1 MKVRHVKAQLLSEL
15 VQTDAALADDD
26 NDGGVCR
33 VLDTPDGCSGF
44 WYGRRMGILS
54 TLAMLDMIQE

>member
-1 MKVRHVKAQLLSEL
+1 MKVKHVKAQLLSEL

-26 NDGGVCR
+26 NDGGSER
-33 VLDTPDGCSGF
+33 VLDTADGCSGW

-54 TLAMLDMIQE
+54 TLAMLDMIQK